1 MGFLRGFSIAIGAN
15 AVLFLLSFLNNKLL
29 YIELS
34 RGDNGIFFLVIR
46 FSMLIGLIF
55 NEWMRI
61 TNINIAGQDKSLTPN
76 LASNSVLNALC
87 SSILLFAIVFFSPS
101 AAAFLMP
108 GLPVVFL
115 LPVVLIGLSL
125 MVRDSF
131 QSLLLV
137 NNRLK
142 FYGSTTILWGV
153 VFLTLDIIFVPFLH
167 LGLKYVIIALFVASL
182 SAAIWAF
189 AGVAVLNGISAMPS
203 LNVLKKS
210 AKIGVRASV
219 AVLGMFLMINIHTFT
234 IEPFSGNSA
243 AGLVAVGVFS
253 VGFRIFQLY
262 QRGADITSSILY
274 SNVAQRDDNSGK
286 WMALLVFRNIFF
298 FSLFFSVLGGIF
310 GKLVIRIIADK
321 TYYDAYLSLI
331 YMIPG
336 IVFFNAGSVLNSYY
350 WAKGYPLKII
360 AAPFFAAAAGFILD
374 YFMIPA
380 MGPEGAA
387 ISFSAAAIM
396 WFVYILF
403 IFKADSGHKLL
414 NVLLPCKEDYY
425 YLKTKLRAR
434 LNF

>member
-1 MGFLRGFSIAIGAN
+1 MGFLRGFSIALGAN
-15 AVLFLLSFLNNKLL
+15 ALLFILSFLNNKLL

-34 RGDNGIFFLVIR
+34 RGDNGIFFLVMR
-46 FSMLIGLIF
+46 FSMLIALMF

-61 TNINIAGQDKSLTPN
+61 TNINIAGRDKSLTPY
-76 LASNSVLNALC
+76 LASNSIFNALC
-87 SSILLFAIVFFSPS
+87 SSLLLFTIVIFLPS
-101 AAAFLMP
+101 TASIILP
-108 GLPVVFL
+108 GLPVVYF
-115 LPVVLIGLSL
+115 LPVVLIGLFL

-142 FYGSTTILWGV
+142 FYGSTTILWGTI
-153 VFLTLDIIFVPFLH
+153 FLILDIVFIPVLH
-167 LGLKYVIIALFVASL
+167 LGLNYVVLALFIASL
-182 SAAIWAF
+182 SAAIWAI
-189 AGVAVLNGISAMPS
+189 AGISVLNGISALPS
-203 LNVLKKS
+203 YNVLKKS
-210 AKIGVRASV
+210 AKIGIRASF
-219 AVLGMFLMINIHTFT
+219 AVLGMFLMINIHTFA
-234 IEPFSGNSA
+234 IEPFSENTA
-243 AGLVAVGVFS
+243 VGLVAVGVFS

-286 WMALLVFRNIFF
+286 WMTLLVFRNIFF
-298 FSLFFSVLGGIF
+298 FSLLFSVIGGIF
-310 GKLVIRIIADK
+310 GKFVIMVVADK

-331 YMIPG
+331 FMIPG

-360 AAPFFAAAAGFILD
+360 AAPFVSAGVGFTLD
-374 YFMIPA
+374 YFLIPL

-387 ISFSAAAIM
+387 VSFSAAAVI
-396 WFVYILF
+396 WFVYILI
-403 IFKADSGHKLL
+403 IFKADSGHKLH

-425 YLKTKLRAR
+425 YLKTKLKAR